1 MSALSGLRAEKGRTG
16 LRPVHG
22 GIEKGVGIFVII
34 EPMPS
39 TKNLSPKQLS
49 ALTAVLLALPISA
62 GIYVLTTNAIVGG
75 ASLLIVFGGSYG
87 LILFTLEK
95 FIYRKIKLIYKLIHQ
110 TKATKKEEVYFKYI
124 LPQKSIDEVREDV
137 EKWGE
142 KRNEEIE
149 MLKKNEAYRKE
160 FLQNLA
166 HEFKTPIFAIQGYVD
181 TLLNGAMDDTFIR
194 KKFLE
199 NTAKNVERLVNLM
212 NDLDEISTLERGEQ
226 LLFKQNFIIQ
236 DLIREIFESLSIKTH
251 NKNIR
256 TSIKKGCE
264 SPITVFADKEK
275 IRMVL
280 INLVENASKY
290 GKSSGMIVASIYKID
305 ERNVLIEI
313 SDDGIGIEEEH
324 LLRIFERFYRTDAAR
339 SRDKGG
345 TGLGLAICKHIIEA
359 HGQSVHVRSR
369 PDVGTTIG
377 FTLESRRD

>member
-1 MSALSGLRAEKGRTG
+1 
-16 LRPVHG
+16 
-22 GIEKGVGIFVII
+22 
-34 EPMPS
+34 MPS

-62 GIYVLTTNAIVGG
+62 GIYVLTTNAIVGA
-75 ASLLIVFGGSYG
+75 ASLLIILGGSYG

-149 MLKKNEAYRKE
+149 LLKKNEAYRKE

-226 LLFKQNFIIQ
+226 LLYKQNLIVQ

-256 TSIKKGCE
+256 TAIKKGCE

-280 INLVENASKY
+280 TNLVENATKY
-290 GKSSGMIVASIYKID
+290 GKTGGSIVASIYKID
-305 ERNVLIEI
+305 EKNVLIEI

-359 HGQSVHVRSR
+359 HGQSIHVRSR

>member
-1 MSALSGLRAEKGRTG
+1 
-16 LRPVHG
+16 
-22 GIEKGVGIFVII
+22 
-34 EPMPS
+34 MPS

-49 ALTAVLLALPISA
+49 ALTASLLALPIAA
-62 GIYVLTTNAIVGG
+62 GIYVLTRNRVIGL
-75 ASLLIVFGGSYG
+75 ASLLIIFSGSYA

-149 MLKKNEAYRKE
+149 LLKKNEAYRKE

-181 TLLNGAMDDTFIR
+181 TLLNGAMEDAVIR

-199 NTAKNVERLVNLM
+199 NAAKNVDRLVNLM

-226 LLFKQNFIIQ
+226 LLYKQNFVIQ
-236 DLIREIFESLSIKTH
+236 ELIREIYESLSIKTH
-251 NKNIR
+251 SKNVR
-256 TSIKKGCE
+256 TTIKKGCE

-280 INLVENASKY
+280 INLVENATKY
-290 GKSSGMIVASIYKID
+290 GKTGGSIVASFYKID
-305 ERNVLIEI
+305 EKNVLIEI

-324 LLRIFERFYRTDAAR
+324 LSRIFERFYRTDTAR

-359 HGQSVHVRSR
+359 HSQSIHVRST

>member
-1 MSALSGLRAEKGRTG
+1 
-16 LRPVHG
+16 
-22 GIEKGVGIFVII
+22 
-34 EPMPS
+34 MPS
-39 TKNLSPKQLS
+39 TKNLSPRQLS
-49 ALTAVLLALPISA
+49 ALTAGLLALPISI
-62 GIYVLTTNAIVGG
+62 GIFILTGNIIVGA
-75 ASLLIVFGGSYG
+75 ASLLLIFSGSYG

-149 MLKKNEAYRKE
+149 LLKKNEAYRKE

-181 TLLNGAMDDTFIR
+181 TLLNGAMEDMAIR

-199 NTAKNVERLVNLM
+199 NAAKNVDRLVNLM

-226 LLFKQNFIIQ
+226 LLYKQNFITQ

-256 TSIKKGCE
+256 TTIKKGCE
-264 SPITVFADKEK
+264 SPIMVFADKEK

-280 INLVENASKY
+280 INLVENATKY
-290 GKSSGMIVASIYKID
+290 GKPNGSIVASVYKID
-305 ERNVLIEI
+305 EKNVLIEI

-324 LLRIFERFYRTDAAR
+324 LGRIFERFYRTDAAR

-345 TGLGLAICKHIIEA
+345 TGLGLAICKHIVEA
-359 HGQSVHVRSR
+359 HGQSIHVRST

>member
-1 MSALSGLRAEKGRTG
+1 
-16 LRPVHG
+16 
-22 GIEKGVGIFVII
+22 
-34 EPMPS
+34 MPS
-39 TKNLSPKQLS
+39 TKNLSPRQLS
-49 ALTAVLLALPISA
+49 ALTAILLALPISA
-62 GIYVLTTNAIVGG
+62 GIYILTSNGLIGA
-75 ASLLIVFGGSYG
+75 ASLLIIFSGSYG

-149 MLKKNEAYRKE
+149 LLKKNEAYRKE

-181 TLLNGAMDDTFIR
+181 TLLGGAMEDIVIR

-226 LLFKQNFIIQ
+226 LLYKQNFVVQ
-236 DLIREIFESLSIKTH
+236 DLIREVFESLSIKTH
-251 NKNIR
+251 NKNTR
-256 TSIKKGCE
+256 TNIKKGCE

-280 INLVENASKY
+280 INLVENATKY
-290 GKSSGMIVASIYKID
+290 GKAGGSIVASVYKID
-305 ERNVLIEI
+305 EKNVLIEI

-377 FTLESRRD
+377 FTMESRRD

>member
-1 MSALSGLRAEKGRTG
+1 
-16 LRPVHG
+16 
-22 GIEKGVGIFVII
+22 
-34 EPMPS
+34 MPS
-39 TKNLSPKQLS
+39 TKNLSPRQLS
-49 ALTAVLLALPISA
+49 AFTAGVLSLPISV
-62 GIYVLTTNAIVGG
+62 GITVLTGNRMIGLI
-75 ASLLIVFGGSYG
+75 SLFIIFSGSYG

-137 EKWGE
+137 EQWGAR
-142 KRNEEIE
+142 RNEEIE
-149 MLKKNEAYRKE
+149 LLKKNEAYRKE

-166 HEFKTPIFAIQGYVD
+166 HEFKTPIFVIQGCVD
-181 TLLNGAMDDTFIR
+181 SLLDGAMGDPVMGKR
-194 KKFLE
+194 FLE
-199 NTAKNVERLVNLM
+199 NAAKNVDRLVNLM

-226 LLFKQNFIIQ
+226 LLYKQNFVVQ
-236 DLIREIFESLSIKTH
+236 DLIKDIFEALSLKIHK
-251 NKNIR
+251 KNIR

-280 INLVENASKY
+280 INLVENATKY
-290 GKSSGMIVASIYKID
+290 GRTGGTIVASVYKID
-305 ERNVLIEI
+305 EKNVLIEV

-324 LLRIFERFYRTDAAR
+324 LGRIFERFYRTDTAR
-339 SRDKGG
+339 SRDKGV

-359 HGQSVHVRSR
+359 HGQSIHVRST